1 MIQFSRLV
9 VPAVL
14 VFVISGLAFAQD
26 RTSSHAGHAVQIAM
40 GDVDSEEPS
49 GANLDRSNP
58 RIRVKPRAEVPIV
71 WTPPVD
77 GAPRVRVAGGVRGT
91 TALPT
96 PTALVPE
103 HVALT
108 TRGTPSFFWHIDAEV
123 PEGTRLFFTLVEE
136 EEGLPLVETELAPP
150 PAPGIQRVRL
160 SDHAIELGSETTY
173 VWSIALVPDMQ
184 HRSADLVASG
194 YVKRVSDS
202 PLAGANA
209 QRFAAEG
216 LWYDALE
223 ILSDAVDESPEKQA
237 ARRLRRSLL
246 RQAGLRLGAE

>member
-1 MIQFSRLV
+1 MTQVSRLLV
-9 VPAVL
+9 TVL
-14 VFVISGLAFAQD
+14 LALCMSGLASAQEAV
-26 RTSSHAGHAVQIAM
+26 SSHAGQAVQIAM
-40 GDVDSEEPS
+40 GDLESDAPRR
-49 GANLDRSNP
+49 ANLDRPAP
-58 RIRVKPRAEVPIV
+58 RVDGKPRNEAPIV

-108 TRGTPSFFWHIDAEV
+108 TRRAPSFFWHIDAEV

-136 EEGLPLVETELAPP
+136 EEGLPLVESELSPP
-150 PAPGIQRVRL
+150 RAPGIQRVRL

-194 YVKRVSDS
+194 YVKWVPPSTS
-202 PLAGANA
+202 PGGDA

-223 ILSDAVDESPEKQA
+223 VLSDAVEEDPAAQA
-237 ARRLRRSLL
+237 PRQLRRSLL
-246 RQAGLRLGAE
+246 QQAGLRLGAD